1 MKVAIDIDGTIYDTE
16 KYFRVQA
23 ELFDIDVLQKNSL
36 INRGAL
42 WANNRD
48 SWNEDEN
55 KEFMGTLQ
63 DITRKSNLIP
73 GSKEVINK
81 FQNMGIETIVVTA
94 RGSVG
99 FDNFEEMMKDIEDKL
114 DHDNLHFDKIFWKNL
129 DKVDTCLRENVDFL
143 IDDSPEVCKRTSS
156 AGVNTI
162 YLRDAGIEKIEP
174 NEHLFEAA
182 NWGEIYRIVSNAK
195 TSIN

>member
-42 WANNRD
+42 WANNRY

-63 DITRKSNLIP
+63 DITRKSNLI
-73 GSKEVINK
+73 
-81 FQNMGIETIVVTA
+81 
-94 RGSVG
+94 
-99 FDNFEEMMKDIEDKL
+99 
-114 DHDNLHFDKIFWKNL
+114 
-129 DKVDTCLRENVDFL
+129 
-143 IDDSPEVCKRTSS
+143 
-156 AGVNTI
+156 
-162 YLRDAGIEKIEP
+162 
-174 NEHLFEAA
+174 
-182 NWGEIYRIVSNAK
+182 
-195 TSIN
+195 